1 VPPTT
6 PQPKISALRFVAWF
20 GLVSAF
26 GDVVYEGARSVIGP
40 YLATFGASA
49 ATVGLITGIGEA
61 VALVLRL
68 GTGPLSDRTGR
79 PWPQTIL
86 GYALTMLCVP
96 LLAVAGGVPSVALL
110 YNGERLGKAVRSPS
124 RDTMLAHASA
134 VVGVGKTFGLHEALD
149 QTGALAGPLLIAAVL
164 ALGGGYKLAFGLLAI
179 PGVLALFV
187 LARLRAAAPDP
198 SEYDPA
204 AQVSDAKRMRL
215 DTRLPPRFWLYSCF
229 SALTMLGFATWAV
242 LAFHLVHRHVLSA
255 STIPILYAA
264 AMGAAALASLG
275 VGKLY
280 DRAGFRGLVV
290 IPLLAAA
297 VPVLSFSTSVPA
309 VVAGAVVWGAGMGVH
324 DSTMRAAVTDLVPRA
339 RRGAG
344 YGTFTAIYGVAWL
357 VGAVMIGALYDV
369 SVTAIE
375 VVVVAV
381 QVAAL
386 VALVPLL
393 RSDRKA
399 RLAA

>member
-1 VPPTT
+1 MPPR
-6 PQPKISALRFVAWF
+6 ISALRFVAWF
-20 GLVSAF
+20 GLVSAL

-49 ATVGLITGIGEA
+49 ATVGLVTGIGEA

-79 PWPQTIL
+79 PWPQTIA
-86 GYALTMLCVP
+86 GYALTMVCVP
-96 LLAVAGGVPSVALL
+96 LLAIAGGTPSAAAL

-134 VVGVGKTFGLHEALD
+134 VVGVGRTFGLHEALD

-164 ALGGGYKLAFGLLAI
+164 ALGGGYKLAFALLAI
-179 PGVLALFV
+179 PGAIALVV

-198 SEYDPA
+198 SHYEPA

-215 DTRLPPRFWLYSCF
+215 DTHLPARFWLYSGF

-242 LAFHLVHRHVLSA
+242 LAYHLVHRHVLSA

-275 VGKLY
+275 VGRLY
-280 DRAGFRGLVV
+280 DRTGFRGLVV
-290 IPLLAAA
+290 LPLLAAA
-297 VPVLSFSTSVPA
+297 VPVLSFSTSIPA

-344 YGTFTAIYGVAWL
+344 YGTFTAIYGLAWL
-357 VGAVMIGALYDV
+357 IGAAMIGVLYDT

-381 QVAAL
+381 QAAAL
-386 VALVPLL
+386 LALIPLL
-393 RSDRKA
+393 RSDRNA
-399 RLAA
+399 RSGT